1 MRIDDRFPALKNFFL
16 VTMLLISIAL
26 MMELD
31 FRDVASMDGTEL
43 LDTDRQCEELRF
55 WTKVRTV

>member
-1 MRIDDRFPALKNFFL
+1 
-16 VTMLLISIAL
+16 MLLISNAL

-43 LDTDRQCEELRF
+43 LDTVRQCEVLRF
-55 WTKVRTV
+55 CAKVRKV